1 MKFSEY
7 FKQPPFRDKVQELK
21 NLIHLS
27 AVSVAL
33 KLGVFFIICK
43 QNSVTV
49 IIFLA
54 AVMAWI
60 ICILLNV

>member
-7 FKQPPFRDKVQELK
+7 FKQPSFRDEIQELK

-33 KLGVFFIICK
+33 KVGFFFIVCK
-43 QNSVTV
+43 QN
-49 IIFLA
+49 
-54 AVMAWI
+54 
-60 ICILLNV
+60 